1 MFLEET
7 EGSSTI
13 ATSQNYKAVRRKH
26 HQNIAKRWCMAPQ
39 MRIVPAQEEKVMW
52 IHQQLSQCQHS
63 NKLSHNRDWAPLSI
77 YTAQRLDFSQAT
89 LWAKYQC
96 LKYKGCK
103 ATENST
109 TCDGQ
114 RARAAILDL
123 NTGLSESQWCLRNG
137 KQRADSFGFNKVYLL
152 RLVEMQMCYLF
163 THSKLWAP
171 YRDRAQKW
179 KHSQK
184 QEKTTHIL
192 KPCLFHQSCLQGDYC
207 PVKAISILS
216 SRKRD
221 KRCSQADFK

>member
-13 ATSQNYKAVRRKH
+13 ATSQNYHKAVKRKH

-39 MRIVPAQEEKVMW
+39 IELYQLKRRKSMW

-77 YTAQRLDFSQAT
+77 YTAQRLDFLKAT

-96 LKYKGCK
+96 LQYKGCQ
-103 ATENST
+103 ATEDST

-114 RARAAILDL
+114 RARMTILDL
-123 NTGLSESQWCLRNG
+123 ITGLSESQWCLRNG
-137 KQRADSFGFNKVYLL
+137 KQRADSFGFNKCILL
-152 RLVEMQMCYLF
+152 RLRWNADVLSIYSFKTL
-163 THSKLWAP
+163 SS

-216 SRKRD
+216 SRETR
-221 KRCSQADFK
+221 